1 MYGLSTFEQGLFL
14 FLEWL
19 ALIAQGL
26 AMLGGLLVIFF
37 IALIGYFIWTGDFN
51 E

>member
-1 MYGLSTFEQGLFL
+1 MNGLSTFEQALVV

-19 ALIAQGL
+19 AIIAQGL

-37 IALIGYFIWTGDFN
+37 IALIGYFMWTGDFH